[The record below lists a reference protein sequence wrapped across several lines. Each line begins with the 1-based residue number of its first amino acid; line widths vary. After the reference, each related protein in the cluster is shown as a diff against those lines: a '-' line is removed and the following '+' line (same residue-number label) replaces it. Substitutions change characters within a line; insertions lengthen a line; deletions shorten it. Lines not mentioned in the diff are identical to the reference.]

1 MYKTYIKLKNFCT
14 VKEMINKM
22 KRQYMEWKKYL
33 QIIYLIKSLHPKHMK
48 NSQIWIAKIY
58 GNNNDNP
65 VKRGQRNWI
74 CSFPKKIHKWSTGTG
89 KGAQHHLSFILGEMQ
104 IKTTMR
110 YHLMAVRMAIIKKTR
125 DYKCWWECGEKAILV
140 HWWWG
145 CKLVQPLWK
154 TV

>member
-1 MYKTYIKLKNFCT
+1 MYKTYIKLKNFCAM
-14 VKEMINKM
+14 KEIINKM
-22 KRQYMEWKKYL
+22 KRQYTEWKKYL

-48 NSQIWIAKIY
+48 NSYTSIAKIY
-58 GNNNDNP
+58 SNDNDNP
-65 VKRGQRNWI
+65 VKHGQRNWI
-74 CSFPKKIHKWSTGTG
+74 GSFPKKIHKWSTGTG
-89 KGAQHHLSFILGEMQ
+89 KGDQNHLSFIFREMQ

-110 YHLMAVRMAIIKKTR
+110 YHLMAVRMAIILT
-125 DYKCWWECGEKAILV
+125 DNKCWWECGEKAILV